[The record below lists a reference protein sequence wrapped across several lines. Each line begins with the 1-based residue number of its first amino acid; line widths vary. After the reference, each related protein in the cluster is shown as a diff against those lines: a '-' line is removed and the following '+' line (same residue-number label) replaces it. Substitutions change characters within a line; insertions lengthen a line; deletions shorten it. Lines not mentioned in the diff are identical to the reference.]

1 MLNLLLFGPPG
12 AGKGTQ
18 SEKLIQKYGL
28 IHLSTGE
35 ILRSEIARKTTLGI
49 EAKKFIDQGKL
60 VPDKTVIDMI
70 AVKIDDNAGA
80 KGFIFDGFPRNCD
93 QALALDRIL
102 EERDTLIT
110 LMITLEVDYNELI
123 SRLLLRSKKEGR
135 SDDTREVI
143 ENRIRLYREVTEP
156 VIEHYKKLDKFRS
169 VDGIGKVD
177 EIFHRVVKAIE
188 DFNH

>member
-35 ILRSEIARKTTLGI
+35 ILRSEITRETALGI
-49 EAKKFIDQGKL
+49 EARKFIDQGKL

-70 AVKIDDNAGA
+70 AVKIDNNAGA

-102 EERDTLIT
+102 EERNTLIT
-110 LMITLEVDYNELI
+110 LMITLEVDYDELI
-123 SRLLLRSKKEGR
+123 SRLLLRSEKEGR

-169 VDGIGKVD
+169 VDGIGKMD
-177 EIFHRVVKAIE
+177 EIFQRVVTAVE
-188 DFNH
+188 DFKH

>member
-60 VPDKTVIDMI
+60 VPDRTVIDMI

-102 EERDTLIT
+102 EERETLIT

-123 SRLLLRSKKEGR
+123 SRLLLRSEKEGR

>member
-35 ILRSEIARKTTLGI
+35 ILRSEIARETTLGL
-49 EAKKFIDQGKL
+49 EARKFIDQGKL

-70 AVKIDDNAGA
+70 AVKIDNNAGA

-102 EERDTLIT
+102 EERNTLIT
-110 LMITLEVDYNELI
+110 LMITLEVEYDELI
-123 SRLLLRSKKEGR
+123 SRLLLRSEKEGR

-177 EIFHRVVKAIE
+177 EIFQRVVAAVE

>member
-35 ILRSEIARKTTLGI
+35 ILRSEIARETTLGL
-49 EAKKFIDQGKL
+49 EARNFIDQGKL

-102 EERDTLIT
+102 EERNTLIS

-123 SRLLLRSKKEGR
+123 SRLLLRSEKEGR

-143 ENRIRLYREVTEP
+143 ENRIKLYREVTEP

-177 EIFHRVVKAIE
+177 EIFHRVVAAVE

>member
-35 ILRSEIARKTTLGI
+35 ILRSEIAKKSSLGL
-49 EAKKFIDQGKL
+49 EAKRYIDKGKL

-70 AVKIDDNAGA
+70 AVKMDENPDA

-102 EERDTLIT
+102 EKRNTLIS
-110 LMITLEVDYNELI
+110 LMITLEVDYDELI
-123 SRLLLRSKKEGR
+123 SRLLLRSEKEGR
-135 SDDTREVI
+135 SDDTQDVI
-143 ENRIRLYREVTEP
+143 ENRIKLYREVTEP
-156 VIEHYKKLDKFRS
+156 VIEHYKELDKFRS
-169 VDGIGKVD
+169 VDGIGEVD
-177 EIFHRVVKAIE
+177 EIFERITKVVE
-188 DFNH
+188 DFKH

>member
-35 ILRSEIARKTTLGI
+35 ILRSEITRETALGI
-49 EAKKFIDQGKL
+49 EARKFIDQGKL

-70 AVKIDDNAGA
+70 AVKIDNNAGA

-102 EERDTLIT
+102 EERNTLIT
-110 LMITLEVDYNELI
+110 LMITLEVDYDELI
-123 SRLLLRSKKEGR
+123 SRLLLRSEKEGR
-135 SDDTREVI
+135 SDDTHEVI

-177 EIFHRVVKAIE
+177 EIFQRVVTAVE
-188 DFNH
+188 DFKH

>member
-35 ILRSEIARKTTLGI
+35 ILRSEITRETALGI
-49 EAKKFIDQGKL
+49 EARKFIDQGKL

-70 AVKIDDNAGA
+70 AVKIDNNAGA

-102 EERDTLIT
+102 EERNTLIT
-110 LMITLEVDYNELI
+110 LMITLEVDYDELI
-123 SRLLLRSKKEGR
+123 SRLLLRSEKEGR

-177 EIFHRVVKAIE
+177 EIFQRVVTAVE
-188 DFNH
+188 DFKH

>member
-35 ILRSEIARKTTLGI
+35 ILRSEITRETALGI
-49 EAKKFIDQGKL
+49 EARKFIDQGKL

-70 AVKIDDNAGA
+70 AVKIDNNAGA

-102 EERDTLIT
+102 EERNTLIT
-110 LMITLEVDYNELI
+110 LMITLEVDYDELI
-123 SRLLLRSKKEGR
+123 TRLLLRSKKEGR

-177 EIFHRVVKAIE
+177 EIFQRVVTAVE
-188 DFNH
+188 DFKH

>member
-35 ILRSEIARKTTLGI
+35 ILRSEITRETALGI
-49 EAKKFIDQGKL
+49 EARKFIDQGKL

-70 AVKIDDNAGA
+70 AVKIDNNAGA

-102 EERDTLIT
+102 EERNTLIT
-110 LMITLEVDYNELI
+110 LMITLEVDYDELI
-123 SRLLLRSKKEGR
+123 SRLLLRSEKEGR

-177 EIFHRVVKAIE
+177 EIFQRVVTAVE
-188 DFNH
+188 DFKN

>member
-35 ILRSEIARKTTLGI
+35 ILRSEIAKKSYLGL
-49 EAKKFIDQGKL
+49 EAKNFIDKGKL

-70 AVKIDDNAGA
+70 AVKIDENPNA

-93 QALALDRIL
+93 QAMALDRIL
-102 EERDTLIT
+102 EKRNTLIT
-110 LMITLEVDYNELI
+110 LMVTLEVEYDELI
-123 SRLLLRSKKEGR
+123 SRLLLRSEKEGR

-143 ENRIRLYREVTEP
+143 ENRIKLYKEVTEP
-156 VIEHYKKLDKFRS
+156 VIEHYKKLKKFRS
-169 VDGIGKVD
+169 VDGIGEVD
-177 EIFHRVVKAIE
+177 DIFERISKAVE
-188 DFNH
+188 DFKH

>member
-35 ILRSEIARKTTLGI
+35 ILRSEITRETALGI
-49 EAKKFIDQGKL
+49 EARKFIDQGKL

-70 AVKIDDNAGA
+70 AVKIDNNAGA

-102 EERDTLIT
+102 EERNTLIT
-110 LMITLEVDYNELI
+110 LMITLEVDYDELI
-123 SRLLLRSKKEGR
+123 SRLLLRSEKEGR

-177 EIFHRVVKAIE
+177 EIFQRVVTAVE
-188 DFNH
+188 DFRH